1 LAITFIN
8 NYLPGTL
15 ESAILRPNKKPLYGE
30 IWVYQKFLE
39 FAESSFVIEDDWYLK
54 HNFQIADHASSIS
67 KIEGQVDFL
76 LLTKY
81 GLLIIEVKGGTVT
94 VDSTGKYSS
103 SENGESYEAQDPFL
117 QVKEYVHTYREYFD
131 KKVFVYKA
139 VIFPHE
145 NNFKLIGLSLEGHKD
160 IFFSAKDMEGLSSQ
174 GITNKFYEF
183 ITSLAVSSRKRII
196 RKFWKDLNEAEV
208 ETMAL
213 EKFPIL
219 EDKELDRIK
228 RDLFPD
234 PEKYGYD
241 PTRITEHLILNQNY
255 ETLVGLRK
263 NRKVII
269 QGGPGSGK
277 TLLGVKFLAN
287 NIVKQQKGLV
297 FCANIF
303 IKTKLEYQILH
314 DHKIEA
320 NCITFRIF
328 SKEVTVESIDDE
340 IDFLIFDE
348 AQEYFRFGL
357 YDLVKALEKKL
368 SKPKVLILY
377 DPDQSIL
384 IGEENFEYHQ
394 DLFLEDGYTH
404 FQFDTNYRC
413 IQQPFIGHMAKR
425 ILHNELDRLTKV
437 HTGEIEQVNGEA
449 ELIGSFRSFYKDTRF
464 SISEKVVLIH
474 FELFPQINEI
484 FMRDLDVQLEELT
497 IHNVNLIPSKIRYT
511 KAIKYRGM
519 ECKSVYLITKPI
531 NSSSYNENES
541 RMNKVQNYIGV
552 TRAMADVKIIEWT

>member
-1 LAITFIN
+1 MAITFIN

-15 ESAILRPNKKPLYGE
+15 ETEILRPNRKPLYGE

-39 FAESSFVIEDDWYLK
+39 FAKGGLVNDDWYLK
-54 HNFQIADHASSIS
+54 HNVQIANHAASIS

-81 GLLIIEVKGGTVT
+81 GLLIIEVKGGKVT

-103 SENGESYEAQDPFL
+103 IEKDESYEAQDPFI

-145 NNFKLIGLSLEGHKD
+145 KNFKLSGLSLEGHKD
-160 IFFSAKDMEGLSSQ
+160 IFFSAKDMEGLSPQ

-263 NRKVII
+263 NRRVII

-277 TLLGVKFLAN
+277 TLLGMKFLAN

-303 IKTKLEYQILH
+303 IKTKLEYQIFH

-320 NCITFRIF
+320 NCITFRKF

-394 DLFLEDGYTH
+394 DLFLGDGYTH

-425 ILHNELDRLTKV
+425 ILHNELERLTKV
-437 HTGEIEQVNGEA
+437 FTGEIEQAKSEL
-449 ELIGSFRSFYKDTRF
+449 ELIRVVKSFFKDTTY
-464 SISEKVVLIH
+464 SYSEKIILIH
-474 FELFPQINEI
+474 SDLFKLMDDFFKQY
-484 FMRDLDVQLEELT
+484 LDEQLEELNEN
-497 IHNVNLIPSKIRYT
+497 NVNLIPSRVRYT
-511 KAIKYRGM
+511 TALKYRGM
-519 ECKSVYLITKPI
+519 ECKSVFLITKPFI
-531 NSSSYNENES
+531 SNNYSEKDL
-541 RMNKVQNYIGV
+541 RMNMVQNYVGV
-552 TRAMADVKIIEWT
+552 SRAMANINILEWS

>member
-1 LAITFIN
+1 MAITFIN

-15 ESAILRPNKKPLYGE
+15 ETAILRPNKMPLYGE

-39 FAESSFVIEDDWYLK
+39 FAGSGFVIEDDWYLK
-54 HNFQIADHASSIS
+54 HNFQIANHSASIS

-81 GLLIIEVKGGTVT
+81 GLLIIEVKGGKVT
-94 VDSTGKYSS
+94 VDSTGKYNSI
-103 SENGESYEAQDPFL
+103 ENDESYEAQDPFI
-117 QVKEYVHTYREYFD
+117 QVKEYVHTFIKYFD
-131 KKVFVYKA
+131 KKIFVYKA

-145 NNFKLIGLSLEGHKD
+145 KNFKLTGLSLEGHKD
-160 IFFSAKDMEGLSSQ
+160 IFFSEKDMEGLSSQ
-174 GITNKFYEF
+174 GRTNKFFEF
-183 ITSLAVSSRKRII
+183 ITSLAVSSRKRFI
-196 RKFWKDLNEAEV
+196 RKFWKNLSEAESEIV
-208 ETMAL
+208 GL

-219 EDKELDRIK
+219 DAVELDRIK

-255 ETLVGLRK
+255 ETLVALRK
-263 NRKVII
+263 NRRVMV

-297 FCANIF
+297 YCANIF
-303 IKTKLEYQILH
+303 IKTKLEYQMLH

-320 NCITFRIF
+320 NCVTFRIF
-328 SKEVTVESIDDE
+328 SKEVTLESINE
-340 IDFLIFDE
+340 GIDFLIFDE
-348 AQEYFRFGL
+348 AQEYFKLGL

-377 DPDQSIL
+377 DPDQYIL
-384 IGEENFEYHQ
+384 ASEDYFEYHP
-394 DLFLEDGYTH
+394 DLFLEDGFTH
-404 FQFDTNYRC
+404 FQFDTNFRC
-413 IQQPFIGHMAKR
+413 IQQPFIANMAKH
-425 ILHNELDRLTKV
+425 ILNNELGLLTKEF
-437 HTGEIEQVNGEA
+437 TGKTEQVHGEK

-474 FELFPQINEI
+474 FELFHQINEI
-484 FMRDLDVQLEELT
+484 FMRDLDGQLEELT

-531 NSSSYNENES
+531 NSRSYNEHEA

-552 TRAMADVKIIEWT
+552 TRAMADVKIIEWS